1 MTRKLKGVEALP
13 DDAAQRMLQ
22 LGLAESVEDAE

>member
-13 DDAAQRMLQ
+13 DDATQQLLKLAQ
-22 LGLAESVEDAE
+22 AEDAE